1 MDAFLFR
8 RRHLP
13 RVLSVLTL
21 WAATGAIGQA
31 QPGRGGPDL
40 EDTLAR
46 AGARVEEYFTR
57 AQSLVCTETVRVQ
70 QLNSSLSGD
79 GLGRTMESE
88 LRLSWDPAVAGED
101 PPEAQLHRR
110 VTKINGRRRREKDK
124 SRCTSAERHDTETQ
138 PLSMLL
144 AGQRDKYTFKLAKPG
159 RLDNRAAITVEFKE
173 LREAVGDISVA
184 EDDENC
190 LSYRVEGGA
199 QGRIWIDAESFDVL
213 RLDQRLGYVE
223 LKMPE
228 ELLRRP
234 GVRPGSM
241 VERFDIT
248 TRFKR
253 VDFSDPDEQL
263 VLPSSSTQL
272 FITRGGPTARMRTS
286 ITYSGYKRFLT
297 GGRIVPGAL
306 DPR

>member
-1 MDAFLFR
+1 MDAPLFR
-8 RRHLP
+8 RRRLP
-13 RVLSVLTL
+13 GVVSVLAL
-21 WAATGAIGQA
+21 WAVSVAIGQA
-31 QPGRGGPDL
+31 QSGARGPDL
-40 EDTLAR
+40 DATLVR

-57 AQSLVCTETVRVQ
+57 AQSLVCTETVSVQ
-70 QLNSSLSGD
+70 NLNYALAGD
-79 GLGRTMESE
+79 GLGRVVESE
-88 LRLSWDPAVAGED
+88 LRLSWDPAAEGED

-110 VTKINGRRRREKDK
+110 VTKVNGRRRREKDK
-124 SRCTSAERHDTETQ
+124 SHCTSAERHDTETQ

-144 AGQRDKYTFKLAKPG
+144 TGQRDKYAFTLARPA
-159 RLDNRAAITVEFKE
+159 RLDGRAAITVEFKE
-173 LREAVGDISVA
+173 LREASGDISIA

-228 ELLRRP
+228 KLLRRP
-234 GVRPGSM
+234 GVTRGAM

-253 VDFSDPDEQL
+253 VTFEDPAEEL
-263 VLPSSSTQL
+263 VLPASSTQL
-272 FITRGGPTARMRTS
+272 FVTRGSIAARMRTS
-286 ITYSGYKRFLT
+286 IKYSGYKRFLT
-297 GGRIVPGAL
+297 GGRIVPGPSAS
-306 DPR
+306 R